1 MKTKPNNLLLTIKN
15 LVAATN
21 TSDVKRK
28 DLYILKG
35 INLSLYEG
43 EIQVIM
49 GPNGSGKSTLS
60 KVIAG
65 HPSYSITHGSL
76 WYMNNRLGELAAE
89 ARAKLGLFLGFQ
101 YPVEVNGVTNQDF
114 LNLAYLS
121 KSNKTSSVG
130 KNSLRLLNLS
140 LHFSKILQIPANFLS
155 RPVNQGFSGGEK
167 KKNEVL
173 QLALLDTKCGIL
185 DEIDSG
191 LDIDAL
197 RVLAKCILIY
207 HIDGFINQDLYLAPQ
222 SFLLI
227 THYKRLLD
235 YLHPDTIQILESG
248 KVICQGDQK
257 LLVTLE
263 RKGYDW
269 ISPNV
274 VSSKICYNIN
284 RAKLNFFSSL

>member
-1 MKTKPNNLLLTIKN
+1 MIKQNNLLLAIKN
-15 LVAATN
+15 LVATTN
-21 TSDVKRK
+21 TSDVKKK

-35 INLSLYEG
+35 INLSLHGG

-60 KVIAG
+60 KIIAG
-65 HPSYSITHGSL
+65 HPSYTVKHGSL
-76 WYMNNRLGELAAE
+76 WYQNKALGQLSPEL
-89 ARAKLGLFLGFQ
+89 RAKLGLFLGFQ
-101 YPVEVNGVTNQDF
+101 YPVEVSGVTNQDF

-121 KSNKTSSVG
+121 KWNKGSAVG
-130 KNSLRLLNLS
+130 QSSLRLLNLS
-140 LHFSKILQIPANFLS
+140 LHFSDLLQIPANFLG
-155 RPVNQGFSGGEK
+155 RPLNQGFSGGEK
-167 KKNEVL
+167 KKNELL

-197 RVLAKCILIY
+197 RILAKCILIY
-207 HIDGFINQDLYLAPQ
+207 HIDGFLNQDFYLAPQ

-248 KVICQGDQK
+248 KVICKGDKK
-257 LLVTLE
+257 LLVALE

-269 ISPNV
+269 ISADV
-274 VSSKICYNIN
+274 LSSKLSYNFNKIKFN
-284 RAKLNFFSSL
+284 IY

>member
-1 MKTKPNNLLLTIKN
+1 MKSNKLLLTIKN
-15 LVAATN
+15 LVATTN
-21 TSDVKRK
+21 TSDVKKK
-28 DLYILKG
+28 DLFILKG
-35 INLSLYEG
+35 INLSLYSG

-60 KVIAG
+60 KIVAG
-65 HPSYSITHGSL
+65 HPSYTIKHGSL
-76 WYMNNRLGELAAE
+76 WFNDQPLGELSAE
-89 ARAKLGLFLGFQ
+89 LRAKQGLFLGFQ

-121 KSNKTSSVG
+121 KHNRISSVG
-130 KNSLRLLNLS
+130 QNSLRLLNLS
-140 LHFSKILQIPANFLS
+140 LHFSNLLQIPANFLG

-167 KKNEVL
+167 KKNELL
-173 QLALLDTKCGIL
+173 QLALLATKCGIL

-197 RVLAKCILIY
+197 RILAKCILIY
-207 HIDGFINQDLYLAPQ
+207 HIDGFLNQDFYLAPQ

-248 KVICQGDQK
+248 RVICQGDQK
-257 LLVTLE
+257 LLIALE

-274 VSSKICYNIN
+274 LSTKLSYNMNKVKFNFCY
-284 RAKLNFFSSL
+284 

>member
-1 MKTKPNNLLLTIKN
+1 MKTKPNNLLLAVKN
-15 LVAATN
+15 LVATTN
-21 TSDVKRK
+21 TSDIKRK

-35 INLSLYEG
+35 INLSLYSG

-65 HPSYSITHGSL
+65 HPSYIIKHGSL
-76 WYMNNRLGELAAE
+76 WYDNNMLTYLDPES
-89 ARAKLGLFLGFQ
+89 RAKLGLFLGFQ
-101 YPVEVNGVTNQDF
+101 YPLEVSGVTNQDF

-121 KSNKTSSVG
+121 SSNKISLIG
-130 KNSLRLLNLS
+130 QNSLRLLNLS
-140 LHFSKILQIPANFLS
+140 LHFSNILQIPSNFLS

-167 KKNEVL
+167 KKNEIL
-173 QLALLDTKCGIL
+173 QLTLLNAKCGLL

-197 RVLAKCILIY
+197 RILAKCILIY
-207 HIDGFINQDLYLAPQ
+207 HIDGFIKEDFYLAPQ

-235 YLHPDTIQILESG
+235 YLSPDTIQILESG
-248 KVICQGDQK
+248 EVICKSDK
-257 LLVTLE
+257 NLLLALE

-269 ISPNV
+269 ISTDIFSYQLN
-274 VSSKICYNIN
+274 YNIN
-284 RAKLNFFSSL
+284 TIKSQMKV

>member
-1 MKTKPNNLLLTIKN
+1 MKTNNLLLTVKN
-15 LVAATN
+15 LVATTN
-21 TSDVKRK
+21 TSDTKKK

-35 INLSLYEG
+35 INLSLYSG

-65 HPSYSITHGSL
+65 HPSYTIKHGSV
-76 WYMNNRLGELAAE
+76 WYKTNILGSLEPE
-89 ARAKLGLFLGFQ
+89 IRAKLGLFLGFQ

-114 LNLAYLS
+114 LNLAYIS
-121 KSNKTSSVG
+121 RSNKGSAVG
-130 KNSLRLLNLS
+130 QNSLRLLNLS
-140 LHFSKILQIPANFLS
+140 LHFSNLLQIPANFLT

-167 KKNEVL
+167 KKNEIL
-173 QLALLDTKCGIL
+173 QLALLNTQCGIL

-197 RVLAKCILIY
+197 RILAKCILIY
-207 HIDGFINQDLYLAPQ
+207 HLDGFLNQDFYLAPQ

-235 YLHPDTIQILESG
+235 YLHPDVIQVLESG
-248 KVICQGDQK
+248 RVICQGNQK
-257 LLVTLE
+257 LLIALE

-269 ISPNV
+269 ISADV
-274 VSSKICYNIN
+274 LSTKLQYNFN
-284 RAKLNFFSSL
+284 KLKFHFC

>member
-1 MKTKPNNLLLTIKN
+1 MKFNKLLLSIKN
-15 LVAATN
+15 LVATTN
-21 TSDVKRK
+21 TSDTKKK

-35 INLSLYEG
+35 INLSLYSG

-65 HPSYSITHGSL
+65 HPSYTIKHGSL
-76 WYMNNRLGELAAE
+76 WYEDNQLGNLEPE
-89 ARAKLGLFLGFQ
+89 VRAKNGLFLGFQ
-101 YPVEVNGVTNQDF
+101 YPIEVSGVTNQDF

-121 KSNKTSSVG
+121 KSDKDSSVG
-130 KNSLRLLNLS
+130 QNSLRLLNLS
-140 LHFSKILQIPANFLS
+140 LHFSNLLQIPSNFLG
-155 RPVNQGFSGGEK
+155 RPLNQGFSGGEK
-167 KKNEVL
+167 KKNELL
-173 QLALLDTKCGIL
+173 QLALLNTKCGIL

-197 RVLAKCILIY
+197 RILAKCILIY
-207 HIDGFINQDLYLAPQ
+207 HLDGFLNQDFYLAPQ

-235 YLHPDTIQILESG
+235 YLHPDVIQILESG
-248 KVICQGDQK
+248 KVICQGDRK
-257 LLVTLE
+257 LLVALE

-269 ISPNV
+269 ISSDV
-274 VSSKICYNIN
+274 IST
-284 RAKLNFFSSL
+284 KLAYSLNKEKVNFTF

>member
-1 MKTKPNNLLLTIKN
+1 MKSNSLLLTVKN
-15 LVAATN
+15 LVTTTH
-21 TSDVKRK
+21 TSDAKKK

-35 INLSLYEG
+35 INLLLYGG

-65 HPSYSITHGSL
+65 HPSYTVKHGSV
-76 WYMNNRLGELAAE
+76 WYQNQALNDLSAEL
-89 ARAKLGLFLGFQ
+89 RAKNGIFLGFQ

-121 KSNKTSSVG
+121 KLGKTSLVG
-130 KNSLRLLNLS
+130 QNSLRLLNLS
-140 LHFSKILQIPANFLS
+140 IHYSDLLQIPANFLG

-167 KKNEVL
+167 KKNELL
-173 QLALLDTKCGIL
+173 QLALLNAKCAIL

-197 RVLAKCILIY
+197 RILAKCILIY
-207 HIDGFINQDLYLAPQ
+207 HIDGFLNQDFYLAPQ

-227 THYKRLLD
+227 THYRRLLD
-235 YLHPDTIQILESG
+235 YLRPDTIQILESG
-248 KVICQGDQK
+248 KVICQGNDK
-257 LLVTLE
+257 LLAALE

-269 ISPNV
+269 ISADIIFHNLT
-274 VSSKICYNIN
+274 YN
-284 RAKLNFFSSL
+284 LNKTKMYIFN

>member
-15 LVAATN
+15 LVATTN
-21 TSDVKRK
+21 TSDIKRK

-35 INLSLYEG
+35 INLSLNGG

-65 HPSYSITHGSL
+65 HPSYTIKHGSV
-76 WYMNNRLGELAAE
+76 WYLNNALGELAPE
-89 ARAKLGLFLGFQ
+89 TRAKLGLFLGFQ
-101 YPVEVNGVTNQDF
+101 YPVEVSGVTNQDF

-121 KSNKTSSVG
+121 KSNKTSSIG
-130 KNSLRLLNLS
+130 QNSLRLLNLS
-140 LHFSKILQIPANFLS
+140 LHFSDILQIPANFLS

-173 QLALLDTKCGIL
+173 QLALLNTKCGIL

-197 RVLAKCILIY
+197 RILAKCILIY
-207 HIDGFINQDLYLAPQ
+207 HLDGFINHDFYLAPQ

-235 YLHPDTIQILESG
+235 YIHPDTIQILESG
-248 KVICQGDQK
+248 KVICQGDK
-257 LLVTLE
+257 RLLLALE

-269 ISPNV
+269 ISADVFP
-274 VSSKICYNIN
+274 SKLYYNIN
-284 RAKLNFFSSL
+284 QMKLNYFLT

>member
-1 MKTKPNNLLLTIKN
+1 MKPNNLLLTIKN
-15 LVAATN
+15 LVATTH
-21 TSDVKRK
+21 TSDAKKK

-35 INLSLYEG
+35 INLSIYSG

-60 KVIAG
+60 KIVAG
-65 HPSYSITHGSL
+65 HPSYTIKHGSL
-76 WYMNNRLGELAAE
+76 WYQDKPIGELVPE
-89 ARAKLGLFLGFQ
+89 NRARMGLFLGFQ
-101 YPVEVNGVTNQDF
+101 YPVEVSGVTNQDF

-121 KSNKTSSVG
+121 KNNKTNTVG
-130 KNSLRLLNLS
+130 QNSLRLLNLS
-140 LHFSKILQIPANFLS
+140 LHYSNLLQIPANFLG
-155 RPVNQGFSGGEK
+155 RPLNQGFSGGEK
-167 KKNEVL
+167 KKNELL
-173 QLALLDTKCGIL
+173 QLALLQTKCGIL

-207 HIDGFINQDLYLAPQ
+207 HIDGFLAQDFYLAPQ

-248 KVICQGDQK
+248 RVICKGDNK
-257 LLVTLE
+257 LLIALE

-269 ISPNV
+269 ISPDV
-274 VSSKICYNIN
+274 VSAKLSYNLN
-284 RAKLNFFSSL
+284 KTKLNFCS

>member
-1 MKTKPNNLLLTIKN
+1 
-15 LVAATN
+15 
-21 TSDVKRK
+21 
-28 DLYILKG
+28 LY
-35 INLSLYEG
+35 SG

-65 HPSYSITHGSL
+65 HPSYSIKHGSI
-76 WYMNNRLGELAAE
+76 WYKNQAISELSPE
-89 ARAKLGLFLGFQ
+89 LRAKKGLFLGFQ

-121 KSNKTSSVG
+121 KWDKTSSIG

-140 LHFSKILQIPANFLS
+140 LHFSNLLQIPTNFLG
-155 RPVNQGFSGGEK
+155 RPLNQGFSGGEK

-197 RVLAKCILIY
+197 RILAKCILIY
-207 HIDGFINQDLYLAPQ
+207 HIDGFLNQNFFLAPQ

-235 YLHPDTIQILESG
+235 YLHPDSIQILESG
-248 KVICQGDQK
+248 KVICQGK
-257 LLVTLE
+257 NNLLIALE

-269 ISPNV
+269 ISPDV
-274 VSSKICYNIN
+274 ILTKLGYNFN
-284 RAKLNFFSSL
+284 KTKLNFSKLS

>member
-1 MKTKPNNLLLTIKN
+1 MKTKSNNLLLAVKN
-15 LVAATN
+15 LVATTN
-21 TSDVKRK
+21 TSDIKRK

-35 INLSLYEG
+35 INLSLYSG

-65 HPSYSITHGSL
+65 HPSYTIKHGSL
-76 WYMNNRLGELAAE
+76 WYENDVLTYLDPES
-89 ARAKLGLFLGFQ
+89 RAKLGLFLGFQ
-101 YPVEVNGVTNQDF
+101 YPLEVSGVTNQDF

-121 KSNKTSSVG
+121 SSNKISLLG
-130 KNSLRLLNLS
+130 QNSLRLLDLS
-140 LHFSKILQIPANFLS
+140 LHFSNILQIPSNFLS

-173 QLALLDTKCGIL
+173 QLTLLNAKCGLL

-197 RVLAKCILIY
+197 RILAKCILIY
-207 HIDGFINQDLYLAPQ
+207 HIDGFIKEDFYLAPQ

-235 YLHPDTIQILESG
+235 YLSPDTIQILESG
-248 KVICQGDQK
+248 EVVCKSDKK
-257 LLVTLE
+257 LLLALE

-269 ISPNV
+269 ISTD
-274 VSSKICYNIN
+274 IFLHQLHYNTNTI
-284 RAKLNFFSSL
+284 KLT

>member
-1 MKTKPNNLLLTIKN
+1 
-15 LVAATN
+15 
-21 TSDVKRK
+21 
-28 DLYILKG
+28 
-35 INLSLYEG
+35 
-43 EIQVIM
+43 
-49 GPNGSGKSTLS
+49 
-60 KVIAG
+60 
-65 HPSYSITHGSL
+65 
-76 WYMNNRLGELAAE
+76 MNNRLGELAAE

-257 LLVTLE
+257 LLLTLE

>member
-1 MKTKPNNLLLTIKN
+1 MNIKPNNLLLTVKN
-15 LVAATN
+15 LVATTN
-21 TSDVKRK
+21 TSDVKKK

-35 INLSLYEG
+35 INLSLYGG

-65 HPSYSITHGSL
+65 HPSYTIKHGSL
-76 WYMNNRLGELAAE
+76 WYLKNPLGELPPE
-89 ARAKLGLFLGFQ
+89 MRAKLGLFLGFQ
-101 YPVEVNGVTNQDF
+101 YPVEVSGVTNQDF

-121 KSNKTSSVG
+121 KSNNSSSIS

-140 LHFSKILQIPANFLS
+140 LHFSNILQIPPNFLS
-155 RPVNQGFSGGEK
+155 RPLNQGFSGGEK

-173 QLALLDTKCGIL
+173 QLSLLNTKCGIL

-197 RVLAKCILIY
+197 RILAKCILIY
-207 HIDGFINQDLYLAPQ
+207 HLDGFINEDLYLAPQ

-248 KVICQGDQK
+248 KVICQGDK
-257 LLVTLE
+257 RLLIALE

-269 ISPNV
+269 ISADV
-274 VSSKICYNIN
+274 FSK
-284 RAKLNFFSSL
+284 KLNYNMNKTKLLFSS

>member
-1 MKTKPNNLLLTIKN
+1 MEQNSLLLTVKN
-15 LVAATN
+15 LVATTN
-21 TSDVKRK
+21 TSDAKKK
-28 DLYILKG
+28 DLFILKG
-35 INLSLYEG
+35 INLSLYSG

-65 HPSYSITHGSL
+65 HPSYSIKHGSV
-76 WYMNNRLGELAAE
+76 WYQNQPISELPPE
-89 ARAKLGLFLGFQ
+89 LRAKNGLFLGFQ

-121 KSNKTSSVG
+121 KWNKTSFIG
-130 KNSLRLLNLS
+130 QNSLRLLNLS
-140 LHFSKILQIPANFLS
+140 LHFSNLLQIPANFLG
-155 RPVNQGFSGGEK
+155 RPLNQGFSGGEK
-167 KKNEVL
+167 KKNELL
-173 QLALLDTKCGIL
+173 QLALLETKCGIL

-207 HIDGFINQDLYLAPQ
+207 HIDGFLNRNFFLAPQ

-248 KVICQGDQK
+248 KVICQGKNK
-257 LLVTLE
+257 LLVALE

-274 VSSKICYNIN
+274 ILAKLSYNIN
-284 RAKLNFFSSL
+284 KTKLNFSKLS

>member
-1 MKTKPNNLLLTIKN
+1 MTKKPNNLLLTVKN
-15 LVAATN
+15 LVATTS
-21 TSDVKRK
+21 TSDIKRK

-35 INLSLYEG
+35 INLSLYG
-43 EIQVIM
+43 GDIQVIM

-60 KVIAG
+60 KIIAG
-65 HPSYSITHGSL
+65 HPSYTIKHGSV
-76 WYMNNRLGELAAE
+76 WYMKYPLKDLVAEL
-89 ARAKLGLFLGFQ
+89 RAKLGLFLGFQ

-121 KSNKTSSVG
+121 KLDKTSSIG
-130 KNSLRLLNLS
+130 QNSLRLLNLS

-173 QLALLDTKCGIL
+173 QLVLLKTKCGIL

-197 RVLAKCILIY
+197 RILAKCILIY
-207 HIDGFINQDLYLAPQ
+207 HIDGFINHDFYLAPQ

-235 YLHPDTIQILESG
+235 YLHPDTIQVLESG
-248 KVICQGDQK
+248 KVVCQGDKK
-257 LLVTLE
+257 LLLALE

-269 ISPNV
+269 ISADTF
-274 VSSKICYNIN
+274 SSKLCYNLN
-284 RAKLNFFSSL
+284 KMKLNFFS

>member
-1 MKTKPNNLLLTIKN
+1 MTKKPNNLLLTIKN
-15 LVAATN
+15 LSATTN
-21 TSDVKRK
+21 TSDLKKK
-28 DLYILKG
+28 DLFILKG
-35 INLSLYEG
+35 INLSLYSG

-65 HPSYSITHGSL
+65 HPSYTIKHGSL
-76 WYMNNRLGELAAE
+76 WYQNKPLGELAPE
-89 ARAKLGLFLGFQ
+89 SRAKLGLFLGFQ
-101 YPVEVNGVTNQDF
+101 YPVEVSGVTNQDF

-121 KSNKTSSVG
+121 KSNKTSAIG
-130 KNSLRLLNLS
+130 QNSLRLLNLS
-140 LHFSKILQIPANFLS
+140 LHFSDILQIPANFLS
-155 RPVNQGFSGGEK
+155 RPLNQGFSGGEK

-173 QLALLDTKCGIL
+173 QLALLKTKCGIL

-197 RVLAKCILIY
+197 RILAKCILIY
-207 HIDGFINQDLYLAPQ
+207 HLDGFINQDFYLAPQ

-248 KVICQGDQK
+248 KVICQGDK
-257 LLVTLE
+257 RLLIALE

-269 ISPNV
+269 ISADV
-274 VSSKICYNIN
+274 FSSKLNYNIN
-284 RAKLNFFSSL
+284 KMKLQFPS